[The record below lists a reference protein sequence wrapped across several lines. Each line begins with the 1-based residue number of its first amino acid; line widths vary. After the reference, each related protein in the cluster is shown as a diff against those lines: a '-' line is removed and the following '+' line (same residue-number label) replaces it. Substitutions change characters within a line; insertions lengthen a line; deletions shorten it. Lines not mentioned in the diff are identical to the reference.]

1 MQFAARIKRVPARGA
16 RAAHHRAQVL
26 IDAHKPVICQLVMAQ
41 RTGPEF
47 EAGPA
52 GVGNDVAL
60 RVPVGAP
67 ALRVNVD
74 TVDFH

>member
-1 MQFAARIKRVPARGA
+1 MRHHVTART
-16 RAAHHRAQVL
+16 AHHRAQLL
-26 IDAHKPVICQLVMAQ
+26 IDAHKPVIRQLVMTQ

-47 EAGPA
+47 VAGPA
-52 GVGNDVAL
+52 GIGNDVAL

-67 ALRVNVD
+67 ALRVDVD